1 MMSVQNGFG
10 KHVEFASPVQIENF
24 SRLILISEPLW
35 VWSLTFTKISIAFM
49 FLRIRNSPA
58 WKAIMSFA
66 IFYLVASAVITNA
79 MQLTECRPLRMY
91 WEKVPGGTCRSPA
104 SVQKAIIGT
113 SGTRGTFIR
122 QNR

>member
-1 MMSVQNGFG
+1 
-10 KHVEFASPVQIENF
+10 
-24 SRLILISEPLW
+24 
-35 VWSLTFTKISIAFM
+35 M

-122 QNR
+122 QNHQNALPRSDVSALRPMTELARIVV